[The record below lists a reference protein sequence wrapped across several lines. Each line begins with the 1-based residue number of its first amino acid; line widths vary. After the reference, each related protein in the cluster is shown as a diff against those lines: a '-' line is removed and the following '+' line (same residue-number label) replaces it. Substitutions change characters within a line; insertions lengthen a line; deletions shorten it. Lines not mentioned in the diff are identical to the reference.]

1 MSRLTR
7 LSALAL
13 LLFAAGCAAL
23 RPAPPERD
31 AALRLA
37 QGLAA
42 FDAGQYNEAFDQ
54 LAWVYAH
61 CPGRQAGLEAAI
73 SMAALELD
81 PRHPSGRPAVG
92 AQLLASVI
100 LDPTTPDWVRQ
111 IARTTYLIS
120 LGLGAPPAPSPPAA
134 DTPPTEGDEPPAEPV
149 TPPTEGDAPPA
160 EPVTPPTEGDA
171 PPAEPVTP
179 PAEPAATLPRQDASY
194 AGFAFG
200 CGPVLRDVG
209 PAPSELPTLPGPSLA
224 AMLTETEAERD
235 ALAAQTATL
244 LEELTRLRRELTET
258 RAELERIRRTL
269 RP

>member
-13 LLFAAGCAAL
+13 LLSAAGCAAL

-42 FDAGQYNEAFDQ
+42 FDAGQYSEAFDH
-54 LAWVYAH
+54 LAWVYAN
-61 CPGRQAGLEAAI
+61 CQGRQAGLQAAI

-81 PRHPSGRPAVG
+81 PRHPSGRAAVG
-92 AQLLASVI
+92 AELLASVI

-120 LGLGAPPAPSPPAA
+120 LGLGAPPAPSPSSGEA
-134 DTPPTEGDEPPAEPV
+134 PPTDGGES
-149 TPPTEGDAPPA
+149 
-160 EPVTPPTEGDA
+160 
-171 PPAEPVTP
+171 
-179 PAEPAATLPRQDASY
+179 PAEPATPRTVGDESPAEPATPLAEPAASLPRQDAPH

-200 CGPVLRDVG
+200 CGPVLREVG

-244 LEELTRLRRELTET
+244 LEELTRLRRELTDT